1 MKIAAII
8 ARILMGLIFLMA
20 SITFLFK
27 MYPEPQLEG
36 PMKTLMDG
44 FNASGYL
51 LHTVKVIELICGLA
65 FVSGFFVPL
74 AVVVIFPI
82 IVNIVGVH
90 FFLMPQGLPMAL
102 LLLVLDLFLAYYY
115 RDRYRPLLQPK

>member
-1 MKIAAII
+1 
-8 ARILMGLIFLMA
+8 
-20 SITFLFK
+20 
-27 MYPEPQLEG
+27 
-36 PMKTLMDG
+36 
-44 FNASGYL
+44 
-51 LHTVKVIELICGLA
+51 LA